1 MHRGKDG
8 SREQAAMSGQ
18 EACGATTDGDGRD
31 SDRRAGKKPIAME
44 RHRDHP
50 REGQIRP
57 TSRTVG
63 LSQPMAEMAQ
73 SGDDWP
79 ESL

>member
-1 MHRGKDG
+1 MWRWSGMKIIRG
-8 SREQAAMSGQ
+8 Q
-18 EACGATTDGDGRD
+18 T
-31 SDRRAGKKPIAME
+31 
-44 RHRDHP
+44 
-50 REGQIRP
+50 QIEP

-79 ESL
+79 EKPIAGSEQIEQEERSHDFGSDRAGR